1 MHISRV
7 FDFSRDARNMDP
19 FLARNCE
26 KCEKGYVP
34 IFGHFVAG
42 FGQKMNNFESK
53 ATLHSIRKQYTNK
66 YSYFLNFQSFAPLP
80 IILLQNNFE

>member
-7 FDFSRDARNMDP
+7 FDFSRDARKIDP

-34 IFGHFVAG
+34 IFSHFVAG
-42 FGQKMNNFESK
+42 FGHNLN
-53 ATLHSIRKQYTNK
+53 
-66 YSYFLNFQSFAPLP
+66 NFQSRVNLNS
-80 IILLQNNFE
+80 IEK